1 MLTILPESDG
11 LIAYEVD
18 GRIDKADIERAIAHI
33 DERLKSRRG
42 PVDMLAIIREVGV
55 ITPPA
60 LARDIQYSLSRIHEI
75 SRFRRVAVV
84 SDKSW
89 VRAIAGAEDL
99 MIPRIEVKAFSM
111 DDEDIAR
118 LWLKSGRPTATF

>member
-18 GRIDKADIERAIAHI
+18 GRIDKADMERAIAHI
-33 DERLKSRRG
+33 DERLRLRPGK
-42 PVDMLAIIREVGV
+42 VDMLAIIREVGF

-60 LARDIQYSLSRIHEI
+60 LARDIQYSLSKVREI
-75 SRFRRVAVV
+75 ARFRRVAVV

-99 MIPRIEVKAFSM
+99 FIPRIEVKAFSM

-118 LWLKSGRPTATF
+118 LWLKSGRPAATF

>member
-18 GRIDKADIERAIAHI
+18 GRIDKADMERAIAHI
-33 DERLKSRRG
+33 DERLKLRPG
-42 PVDMLAIIREVGV
+42 PVDMLAVIHEVGF

-60 LARDIQYSLSRIHEI
+60 LLRDIQYSLSKVRQIA
-75 SRFRRVAVV
+75 RFRRVAVV
-84 SDKSW
+84 SDKGW
-89 VRAIAGAEDL
+89 VRAIASAEDL

-111 DDEDIAR
+111 NDEDIAR
-118 LWLKSGRPTATF
+118 LWLKSGHPAATF